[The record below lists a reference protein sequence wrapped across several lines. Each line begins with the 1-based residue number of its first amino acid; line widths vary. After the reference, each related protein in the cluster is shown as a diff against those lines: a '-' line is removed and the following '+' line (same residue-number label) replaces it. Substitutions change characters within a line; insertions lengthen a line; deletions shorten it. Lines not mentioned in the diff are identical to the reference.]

1 MKDHAFIAKPVS
13 QGTSKKRG
21 GMERSPEVI
30 ILRERAA
37 DFGSLRAVLRDWGYG
52 ESEIGDLLVQQKVS
66 PMLEE
71 RNGENHQSNRGSSAV
86 TD

>member
-1 MKDHAFIAKPVS
+1 
-13 QGTSKKRG
+13 
-21 GMERSPEVI
+21 MEKSPEII

-37 DFGSLRAVLRDWGYG
+37 DVGRVRAVLLEWGYG
-52 ESEIGDLLVQQKVS
+52 ESVIRDLLVQQKVS

-71 RNGENHQSNRGSSAV
+71 RNGENQSDRGFYPV